1 MEVVAVHTDWTRLLF
16 LRNLLLEF
24 PLCLPVFARI
34 EAMIAEGA
42 NPYPYFLG
50 AVVLHAIDAKH
61 SLDAIEGNTSFIR
74 LTASGGLPSCPIV
87 VPNNI
92 SC

>member
-16 LRNLLLEF
+16 LRNFLLEF
-24 PLCLPVFARI
+24 PFCLPVFARI
-34 EAMIAEGA
+34 EAMVAEGA
-42 NPYPYFLG
+42 NPYPDFLG
-50 AVVLHAIDAKH
+50 AVVLHAINAKH

-87 VPNNI
+87 VPNDF